1 MENFHLIK
9 RIILQKNIT
18 LDEYLEQAK
27 ATTKDEKE
35 TKTIYYIT
43 AKSKKEALANPYI
56 DQFKNK
62 NIDVLLLTDP
72 IDEWIVQA
80 LTEYKQNKLESI
92 TDATLQETDLKEED
106 KQKLEEQ
113 KKEFIIKDNVWF
125 WEWDFDLLAN
135 EWDVE
140 ELEDWWVDVPLSDEI
155 DWVEELEEEEIKP
168 YWKWYILIE
177 EDIEKIPEIEKKI
190 KNLWLNYNSSLWN

>member
-1 MENFHLIK
+1 MLELRPLI
-9 RIILQKNIT
+9 
-18 LDEYLEQAK
+18 LDENNIVLWWNMRLK
-27 ATTKDEKE
+27 A
-35 TKTIYYIT
+35 
-43 AKSKKEALANPYI
+43 
-56 DQFKNK
+56 
-62 NIDVLLLTDP
+62 
-72 IDEWIVQA
+72 
-80 LTEYKQNKLESI
+80 
-92 TDATLQETDLKEED
+92 LKELWYKKAPVLFAKD
-106 KQKLEEQ
+106 LTEEQ

-125 WEWDFDLLAN
+125 WQWDFDLLAN